1 MKIVL
6 QVCCLAIH
14 VQLLLA
20 WTTIEH
26 KGMAKSAEKV
36 VLHLDST
43 KHISSVQV
51 PVKFDVMSN
60 IATLVFA
67 GAGDAGMIGAFIGSI
82 VDLGLSEAKMKINTT
97 MTYPP
102 PKTKSWTEDSLIM
115 QACYDPDT
123 YEKDAAVF
131 GDGKVIITHMYT
143 PNGIGFADYFT
154 EYFYDKAVTEFKSG
168 QRLKALAYLGYAG
181 HYLTDAALPSH
192 DEADYLNMKNIMGQ
206 AILHS
211 EFEDWIEDN
220 WNSVFQATS
229 DSAAEAPMTICDI
242 GASVRSMALES
253 APDFAEWLTAW
264 GSYLNTSPADP
275 DKMAELTRR
284 TIYRCVPRLAGL
296 YLKFK
301 TEAMGSN

>member
-1 MKIVL
+1 MKCVL
-6 QVCCLAIH
+6 RICLWVVHA
-14 VQLLLA
+14 QLLFA

-26 KGMAKSAEKV
+26 KGMAKSAVKA
-36 VLHLDST
+36 VLHLDDT
-43 KHISSVQV
+43 KQIYSVQV
-51 PVKFDVMSN
+51 PVKFNVVSN

-67 GAGDAGMIGAFIGSI
+67 GAGDAGMIGAFIGGI
-82 VDLGLSEAKMKINTT
+82 VDLSLSEDRMKIDTK

-102 PKTKSWTEDSLIM
+102 KNTIMSEVGLVM
-115 QACYDPDT
+115 QACYDPDN
-123 YEKDAAVF
+123 YERNAAIF

-154 EYFYDKAVTEFKSG
+154 EYFYNKAVTEFTNG
-168 QRLKALAYLGYAG
+168 QRLKALAYLGYAS

-192 DEADYLNMKNIMGQ
+192 DEADYLNMKNLMGQ
-206 AILHS
+206 AMLHS
-211 EFEDWIEDN
+211 NFEDWIENN
-220 WNSVFQATS
+220 WDDVFQATS

-253 APDFAEWLTAW
+253 APDFAEWLAAW
-264 GSYLNTSPADP
+264 GSYLNSYPADS

-301 TEAMGSN
+301 TEAMDSK